1 MRRRLKRRGMSM
13 FCPYC
18 LGGIIFHDLGL
29 QFCSPTVNTMMFQT
43 DFKKFILNLDHYLSK
58 DFVFFK
64 SEEYSFPCAKLDDVT
79 VHFTHYKTEEEAR
92 EAWRRRVERIDRDN
106 MFVVCSE
113 RDGLTKDDIL
123 QLGRELKVRG
133 LLVFTENSYPD
144 IPYTLQITDAPVTS
158 IQKRV
163 SVLTGEIKAERLFD
177 FVKWFNEANGGN
189 YDISSYLK

>member
-1 MRRRLKRRGMSM
+1 MGTYSKTRKKIEDFIKNNPFVHLRRRLMRRGLKRQRISM

-43 DFKKFILNLDHYLSK
+43 DFKKFILNLDHYLSQ

-92 EAWRRRVERIDRDN
+92 EVIHRASLKSIAE
-106 MFVVCSE
+106 
-113 RDGLTKDDIL
+113 KD
-123 QLGRELKVRG
+123 
-133 LLVFTENSYPD
+133 LVDWE
-144 IPYTLQITDAPVTS
+144 
-158 IQKRV
+158 
-163 SVLTGEIKAERLFD
+163 
-177 FVKWFNEANGGN
+177 
-189 YDISSYLK
+189 